1 MAPNCKRPAWTPAEM
16 TALVML
22 YEAGWRWGAIAAH
35 VSGIHGNPR
44 TYRACQSRGEYLGIL
59 KPERQGF
66 VPSTAYDEDI
76 HDMMLLDL
84 SSYEMAEELSR
95 QYGRPFTQMWVYSR
109 IKLASPPLLVSWRKR
124 AGGRMSRCV
133 SKGRSKGKAA

>member
-1 MAPNCKRPAWTPAEM
+1 MAANCKRPAWTRAEM
-16 TALVML
+16 TALEML

-35 VSGIHGNPR
+35 ISGIHGHRR

-59 KPERQGF
+59 KAERQGH
-66 VPSTAYDEDI
+66 VPSAAYDEDI

-109 IKLASPPLLVSWRKR
+109 IKLASPPLLVAWRKR
-124 AGGRMSRCV
+124 AGARLGRCV
-133 SKGRSKGKAA
+133 SNGRSKRAAA